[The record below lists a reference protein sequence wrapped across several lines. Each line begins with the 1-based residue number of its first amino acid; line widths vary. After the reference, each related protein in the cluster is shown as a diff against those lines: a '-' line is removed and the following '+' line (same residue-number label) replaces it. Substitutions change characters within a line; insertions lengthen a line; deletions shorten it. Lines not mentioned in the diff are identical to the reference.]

1 MHAAL
6 GASGADTPRITGKN
20 KPRRSS
26 KLISRALICYTGRE
40 KQTKATERTQGFG
53 ISTAQTRGEHVG
65 GGGKGGIH
73 SGGGEVELLT
83 STRRRDEITLRAA
96 TAMDLDSTPRTTP
109 RAAEEPAPR
118 RRAGGHLDRPTDRL
132 AGAGGGSGP
141 TRTAG
146 RRIRQQREGGWPR
159 RAPGR
164 SGVRATAAWTRGRLG
179 LDSGRKEAS
188 GWGCVRWCWSGGE
201 EI

>member
-20 KPRRSS
+20 KPRRAR
-26 KLISRALICYTGRE
+26 KLISRAHIVIRE
-40 KQTKATERTQGFG
+40 GKNKPKLPNERTQGFG

-118 RRAGGHLDRPTDRL
+118 RRAGGHLDRPTGWL
-132 AGAGGGSGP
+132 AAGADRPVRPGGGSGSS
-141 TRTAG
+141 G
-146 RRIRQQREGGWPR
+146 REGGRGAR
-159 RAPGR
+159 RGGAGCGR
-164 SGVRATAAWTRGRLG
+164 RRRGLGGRLG
-179 LDSGRKEAS
+179 LDSG
-188 GWGCVRWCWSGGE
+188 GE
-201 EI
+201 EGGG